1 MAMEIS
7 RRSFLK
13 GAAATG
19 VVAALS
25 SIGISAAAEEAAAA
39 DESVKSYLPQ
49 EKYDIAEERD
59 FDVVVVGAGGGGM
72 SAAIRAAQ
80 LGLSTVLLEQRSVT
94 GGTTLFTEGLFA
106 VNSHIQKENGKNP
119 PDLGYD
125 LFTTAMDYHHWYADG
140 ALFRRYMD
148 KSGENIAWLES
159 VGVEFQGTGT
169 MCDNVYNTWHQYKYE
184 EGQISGRTYVDN
196 LTKAVTEA
204 GATLVL
210 GSEGVN
216 IIQAEDGF
224 LALILAPAETGAYVK
239 AGPGDRTDVRFQEVS
254 IVQGGLAFGRL
265 VDLLGGSADSHADF
279 REHIEADFLEF
290 LVGLMVLGRLD
301 GQVFN
306 LRQAVTG
313 GFFLGESPGCGQRQ
327 AGEKDQCVFHVHIHY
342 RSMLM
347 MSDIRAA
354 VEKPWGRSSV
364 TRRRGM
370 SFLSSLDISFSRNFF
385 FSG

>member
-39 DESVKSYLPQ
+39 DESVRSYLPQ

-80 LGLSTVLLEQRSVT
+80 LGMNTVLLEQRSVT

-140 ALFRRYMD
+140 ALFRRYID

-169 MCDNVYNTWHQYKYE
+169 MCDNEYNTWHQYKYE

-216 IIQAEDGF
+216 IIQAADGTVTGIIAKEEDKYIQYNAAKGV
-224 LALILAPAETGAYVK
+224 ILA
-239 AGPGDRTDVRFQEVS
+239 
-254 IVQGGLAFGRL
+254 
-265 VDLLGGSADSHADF
+265 
-279 REHIEADFLEF
+279 
-290 LVGLMVLGRLD
+290 
-301 GQVFN
+301 
-306 LRQAVTG
+306 TG
-313 GFFLGESPGCGQRQ
+313 GYSDNPDMIREFGKNPDRIDPMGAGGRNGFGINAARQ
-327 AGEKDQCVFHVHIHY
+327 AGGQLEWEAEDPV
-342 RSMLM
+342 
-347 MSDIRAA
+347 
-354 VEKPWGRSSV
+354 
-364 TRRRGM
+364 
-370 SFLSSLDISFSRNFF
+370 SSLLRPVITKTFEKNGALLQIVLSPGPEGPEVLSWRQQHTWEPDEQIHVWEGN
-385 FSG
+385 

>member
-39 DESVKSYLPQ
+39 DESVRSYLPQ

-80 LGLSTVLLEQRSVT
+80 LGMNTVLLEQRSVT

-169 MCDNVYNTWHQYKYE
+169 MCDNEYNTWHQYKYE

-216 IIQAEDGF
+216 IIQAADG
-224 LALILAPAETGAYVK
+224 T
-239 AGPGDRTDVRFQEVS
+239 
-254 IVQGGLAFGRL
+254 
-265 VDLLGGSADSHADF
+265 
-279 REHIEADFLEF
+279 
-290 LVGLMVLGRLD
+290 
-301 GQVFN
+301 
-306 LRQAVTG
+306 VTG
-313 GFFLGESPGCGQRQ
+313 IIAKE
-327 AGEKDQCVFHVHIHY
+327 EDKYI
-342 RSMLM
+342 
-347 MSDIRAA
+347 
-354 VEKPWGRSSV
+354 
-364 TRRRGM
+364 
-370 SFLSSLDISFSRNFF
+370 
-385 FSG
+385 